1 MKITDSTLVLG
12 IETCT
17 NICSVALWDGQQMH
31 EQLIET
37 ARSHSKSLIPMIEQV
52 LKQAGIGIREVEAVA
67 CARGPG
73 SFTGVRIGIG
83 IAKGIAFGQ
92 DIPIVPIS
100 PLQTIAY
107 RTMQLEQAQ
116 HVTVLMDARMGELYV
131 ADYQNQQGLP
141 ILQGKERLT
150 DITAIHATGQ
160 VFSGTGTIEYAEELA
175 IKKAVLSSVVFPHA
189 TDVVMLAKQLDEV
202 NSVSATAF
210 VPTYLRDKVTD

>member
-1 MKITDSTLVLG
+1 MKITDSTLILG

-52 LKQAGIGIREVEAVA
+52 LKQAGVSIREVEAIA

-83 IAKGIAFGQ
+83 VAKGIAFGQ
-92 DIPIVPIS
+92 EIPIVPIS
-100 PLQTIAY
+100 PLQAIAY
-107 RTMQLEQAQ
+107 RTMQLAQAQ
-116 HVTVLMDARMGELYV
+116 QVAVLMDARMGELYA

-141 ILQGKERLT
+141 LLQGKERLT
-150 DITAIHATGQ
+150 DITAIHAQGQ
-160 VFSGTGTIEYAEELA
+160 VFAGTGMLEYAEELA
-175 IKKAVLSSVVFPHA
+175 AKQAVLSAVVFPHA
-189 TDVVMLAKQLDEV
+189 ADVVMLAKQLDNV
-202 NSVSATAF
+202 DMVSAAEF